1 MSSTD
6 SVRVT
11 TVVPVDPAAAF
22 EVFTGQVDAWW
33 KRGPRYRPGRLRL
46 GVMRFEPSGVGGRL
60 LEVYDE
66 AAGDAFELGRVLVW
80 KPAEQLVFEWRAR
93 NFEPGQRT
101 EVEVRFEAVS
111 GGTRVTLEHRGWD
124 AIPVD
129 HASRHGWG
137 ASGAFTS
144 MIGLFWA
151 DLVTSLRSHVGA
163 RLEHQSGR

>member
-1 MSSTD
+1 VSSTD

-33 KRGPRYRPGRLRL
+33 KRGPRYRPGVLRL
-46 GVMRFEPSGVGGRL
+46 GVMRFDPPGVGGRL

-101 EVEVRFEAVS
+101 EVEVRFEAVA

-124 AIPVD
+124 SIPVD

-137 ASGAFTS
+137 ASGAFSS

-151 DLVTSLRSHVGA
+151 DLVTSLRSHAASRREGE
-163 RLEHQSGR
+163 RP

>member
-1 MSSTD
+1 MTTAD
-6 SVRVT
+6 HVRVT

-46 GVMRFEPSGVGGRL
+46 GIMRFDPPGVGGRL

-66 AAGDAFELGRVLVW
+66 ASGDAFEVGRVRVW
-80 KPAEQLVFEWRAR
+80 KPAEKLVFEFRAR
-93 NFEPGQRT
+93 NFEPDQST
-101 EVEVRFEAVS
+101 EVEVRFEAVA

-124 AIPVD
+124 SIPLD
-129 HASRHGWG
+129 HPARHGWG

-144 MIGLFWA
+144 MMGLFWA
-151 DLVTSLRSHVGA
+151 DLATSLRDHVEAA
-163 RLEHQSGR
+163 RA